1 MMGPRVITALVL
13 ASASPR
19 RRELIASL
27 GIALDIVVSEY
38 EEMDKPGVQPIEL
51 ARMHARGKVLDVR
64 SRVPNRLVVAADTV
78 VDVDG
83 ASLGKPRNQADAV
96 AMLTTLSGREHL
108 VHTAFAIADGADV
121 IERTATTEVR
131 FWPLS
136 QEEIA
141 EYVAT
146 GDPMDKAGAYGIQG
160 CGAVLVERIRGDFY
174 TVMGFPLGLF
184 VRTLRERGIHLAW
197 GAS

>member
-27 GIALDIVVSEY
+27 GIALDVVVSEY

-83 ASLGKPRNQADAV
+83 TSLGKPRNQADAV